1 MASASPSTS
10 EIAVSIFM
18 GSTRSFAAAFFSRSV
33 GSAKSPYTSAER
45 MSMPMPSMSC
55 ETRFTTPRTKGSLK
69 KTLLSD
75 SGRNLLDSTVIE
87 PVSVRTAVATV
98 VALFIMTPSS
108 TACPPMV
115 VRLTAQPPAER
126 TETRAE
132 PSPPSGRLL
141 SSGIAAGETA
151 SSALSLKT
159 FSSFSSMRI
168 FRR

>member
-1 MASASPSTS
+1 M
-10 EIAVSIFM
+10 
-18 GSTRSFAAAFFSRSV
+18 
-33 GSAKSPYTSAER
+33 
-45 MSMPMPSMSC
+45 
-55 ETRFTTPRTKGSLK
+55 LK
-69 KTLLSD
+69 PAD
-75 SGRNLLDSTVIE
+75 GIE
-87 PVSVRTAVATV
+87 GVKNAILTAVKDAG
-98 VALFIMTPSS
+98 PN
-108 TACPPMV
+108 ACPPMV

-141 SSGIAAGETA
+141 SSGISAGETA